1 MNLFKLFWKILKDE
15 RGFWPLVAGLGAA
28 AMGAGGLMSAFG
40 GEDEEI
46 YDPYAG
52 LRGKWQEWLTPK
64 LGTSTPYK
72 DNPAFNLEQ
81 PAVESAAEKNI
92 LGYFQNPNTNV
103 ADYSEATKKYSE
115 ANKASMAETYAD
127 ERKKTQDMYNRL
139 GLVSST
145 PGLTAQS
152 DLFRKQATEENL
164 FDTELT
170 YKNLDRQLQ
179 AMGFDVSQLN
189 SMLGQAGNMAGAQT
203 GRTQWSKTMSMAD
216 LERMLAEEMGYGSLA
231 GGILGGNPP
240 ERTLTPD
247 WLSQLGG
254 TLTNIGSL
262 GMTAGI
268 LGNRGSSSSGSG
280 ISDIG
285 GGNTTN
291 SHYKLVNGK
300 LTYVP

>member
-1 MNLFKLFWKILKDE
+1 MKPSKILNLLWQILKDE
-15 RGFWPLVAGLGAA
+15 RGWVWPAVAAIGSTVLGA
-28 AMGAGGLMSAFG
+28 LSKK
-40 GEDEEI
+40 GEQEEEI

-115 ANKASMAETYAD
+115 ASKASMAETYA
-127 ERKKTQDMYNRL
+127 EEKKKTQDMYNRL

-152 DLFRKQATEENL
+152 DLFRKQATEQNL

-179 AMGFDVSQLN
+179 AMGLDVTQLN
-189 SMLGQAGNMAGAQT
+189 SMLGQAGTMAGAQT
-203 GRTQWSKTMSMAD
+203 GRTQWSKTMSMVD
-216 LERMLAEEMGYGSLA
+216 LERMLSEEMGYGSQA
-231 GGILGGNPP
+231 ASILGGNAP
-240 ERTLTPD
+240 ERTVTTQGED
-247 WLSQLGG
+247 WMSILSKL
-254 TLTNIGSL
+254 IGSY
-262 GMTAGI
+262 GI
-268 LGNRGSSSSGSG
+268 GS
-280 ISDIG
+280 
-285 GGNTTN
+285 
-291 SHYKLVNGK
+291 K
-300 LTYVP
+300 